1 MFIIAPLKEATN
13 LINGVYS
20 GLISKVLP
28 TQVYK
33 YGYLIYNINGSATIT
48 IKVSTDNVN
57 WLQVYFQTISN
68 ISGSQVI
75 ELTGLFVKIE
85 IDANVST
92 GSFVSFVRSS
102 I

>member
-13 LINGVYS
+13 LINGAYS
-20 GLISKVLP
+20 GVINKVLP
-28 TQVYK
+28 TQIYK

-48 IKVSTDNVN
+48 IKVSTDNAN
-57 WLQVYFQTISN
+57 WLQVYSQTLNNVSGMQTI
-68 ISGSQVI
+68 
-75 ELTGLFVKIE
+75 ELVGLFVKIE
-85 IDANVST
+85 IDANVDV

>member
-13 LINGVYS
+13 LINGAYS

-33 YGYLIYNINGSATIT
+33 YGYLIYNINGTATIT

-57 WLQVYFQTISN
+57 WLQVYSQTISN
-68 ISGSQVI
+68 TSGSQTI
-75 ELTGLFVKIE
+75 ELIGLFVKIE
-85 IDANVST
+85 IDANVSA

>member
-1 MFIIAPLKEATN
+1 MQIIAPLKEAIN
-13 LINGVYS
+13 LINGAFS
-20 GLISKVLP
+20 GLINKVLP

-33 YGYLIYNINGSATIT
+33 YGYLIYNIKGTATIT

-57 WLQVYFQTISN
+57 WLQIYSQTLSN
-68 ISGSQVI
+68 VSGSQVV
-75 ELTGLFVKIE
+75 ELIGLFVKIE
-85 IDANVST
+85 INANVDV

>member
-1 MFIIAPLKEATN
+1 MQIIASLKEATN
-13 LINGVYS
+13 LINGAFNGS
-20 GLISKVLP
+20 ISKVLP

-33 YGYLIYNINGSATIT
+33 YGYLIYNINGTATIT

-57 WLQVYFQTISN
+57 WLQVYSQILSN
-68 ISGSQVI
+68 VSGSQVV
-75 ELTGLFVKIE
+75 ELIGLFVKIE
-85 IDANVST
+85 IDANVEA